1 MHMFMHTVHDTSA
14 VTMQANPLAVNSETH
29 RLITTAIA
37 ASFCLLHPP
46 LLPHRLV
53 AGHPR
58 SIQLHPA
65 VTQMR
70 LANQRDMIFHNFTI
84 HFT

>member
-1 MHMFMHTVHDTSA
+1 MLMFIHTVHDTSA

-29 RLITTAIA
+29 RLITTAIV

-46 LLPHRLV
+46 LLPRRPV
-53 AGHPR
+53 AVHPH

-65 VTQMR
+65 VTQMQ
-70 LANQRDMIFHNFTI
+70 LANHRDMIFHNFTVN
-84 HFT
+84 FM